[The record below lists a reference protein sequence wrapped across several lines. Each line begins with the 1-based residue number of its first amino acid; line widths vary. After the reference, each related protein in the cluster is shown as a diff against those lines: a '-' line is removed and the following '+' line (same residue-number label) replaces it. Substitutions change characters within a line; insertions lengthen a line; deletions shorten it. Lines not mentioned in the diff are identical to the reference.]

1 LLDKNRHH
9 PQVLQDYLEALADS
23 AAAAAP
29 SGKKLLFG
37 YAELKYRME
46 GGGRCTLCRA
56 PVRHVVPVFSRRDD
70 GQSVAYDCLCQRC
83 LLGEVALATEV
94 EQRIGAARV
103 RYTRHSADEQ
113 PITRTF
119 VAPGFVARTLVAQ
132 KKNPADSN

>member
-23 AAAAAP
+23 AAAP

-119 VAPGFVARTLVAQ
+119 VAPGFVAR
-132 KKNPADSN
+132 KKTPADSN